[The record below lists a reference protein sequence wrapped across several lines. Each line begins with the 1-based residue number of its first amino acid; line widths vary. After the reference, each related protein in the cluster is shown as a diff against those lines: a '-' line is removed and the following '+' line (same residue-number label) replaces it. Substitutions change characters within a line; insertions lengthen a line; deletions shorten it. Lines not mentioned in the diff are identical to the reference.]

1 MMGLPGET
9 EQSIRRSMAYF
20 LSLPIDDMNLA
31 KFTPFPGSPLY
42 ADIHQHGTFDED
54 WPKMDCMHFQ
64 FIPQG
69 MDKDTLEKL
78 FIEFYK
84 QHFKR
89 PRILAGYFTMLWKSP
104 DSWLRF
110 AAHGGQFL
118 RFAFSN
124 KRYGK

>member
-1 MMGLPGET
+1 
-9 EQSIRRSMAYF
+9 
-20 LSLPIDDMNLA
+20 
-31 KFTPFPGSPLY
+31 
-42 ADIHQHGTFDED
+42 
-54 WPKMDCMHFQ
+54 MHFQ

-69 MDKDTLEKL
+69 MDKETLEML

-89 PRILAGYFTMLWKSP
+89 PRILAGYVAMLWKSP

-110 AAHGGQFL
+110 IANSGQFL
-118 RFAFSN
+118 RFAFNN